1 MIHCIFNTLRAV
13 PAHLNHSDVVHSLSY
28 RSVRLV
34 VPYIMKSY
42 IIPPPG
48 SSILRAPTGGHVTGK
63 SQENLN
69 GKGPSPLLVHAS
81 QCLAFTPVLQRPP
94 HSPATA
100 QSTEL
105 ASHSTAALPSRLLS
119 TRLEPATANLTG
131 LHRQPSNEPPRTSP
145 RNPFR
150 SRVRRRHTYT
160 PPTSASS
167 SIAQLFRPQSIH
179 SDSVVQPLH
188 Q

>member
-1 MIHCIFNTLRAV
+1 
-13 PAHLNHSDVVHSLSY
+13 
-28 RSVRLV
+28 
-34 VPYIMKSY
+34 MKSY

-150 SRVRRRHTYT
+150 SRVRRRHTSDICVLIHRAIV
-160 PPTSASS
+160 PTAIDPLRLCRSASS
-167 SIAQLFRPQSIH
+167 SMSH
-179 SDSVVQPLH
+179 N
-188 Q
+188 